1 MGTILGD
8 GGDLNL
14 RFPTCKAQGQTD
26 DSMTMDEIN
35 LTRFRNL
42 KFNPEFLSPLLFL
55 WKKLC
60 LRQLIKDSSTF
71 SNILHTMKF
80 EQSLALRLLSHI
92 VPATTLENVRPENTY
107 WRGSITVRLT
117 SCLFCLELATLLKL
131 NEHKLNLCGEVKH
144 SQTGGQPY
152 SDILPFSHS
161 EFSKTSLML
170 VASVTRL
177 GDFWTF

>member
-1 MGTILGD
+1 MTSYQK
-8 GGDLNL
+8 
-14 RFPTCKAQGQTD
+14 RQT
-26 DSMTMDEIN
+26 
-35 LTRFRNL
+35 
-42 KFNPEFLSPLLFL
+42 
-55 WKKLC
+55 
-60 LRQLIKDSSTF
+60 
-71 SNILHTMKF
+71 
-80 EQSLALRLLSHI
+80 
-92 VPATTLENVRPENTY
+92 ENTNF
-107 WRGSITVRLT
+107 RGSITVRLT